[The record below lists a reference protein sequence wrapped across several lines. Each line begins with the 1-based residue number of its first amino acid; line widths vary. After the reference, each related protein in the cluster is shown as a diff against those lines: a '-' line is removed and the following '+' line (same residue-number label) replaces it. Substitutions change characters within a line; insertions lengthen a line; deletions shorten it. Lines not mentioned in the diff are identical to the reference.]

1 MSHFFHI
8 KNTLSLLPIGL
19 LSLSLLAVPKPVA
32 AAAEHAAKP
41 PKQHPCLQKLTSLD
55 TSSTISATWRPLGL
69 ITEPLATRVL
79 NEQRRI
85 ATKNWLATQS
95 NLTIYAPISKKS
107 QPSRSNPSLFL
118 INNYENEQSNLQE
131 HLLNLGLARVDLT
144 NLSSPCATTFL
155 IAEETARKN
164 RKGLWQNKAYAIQ
177 KADDLHLLDKISTYQ
192 IIKGKVTSVSRNPR
206 KISYLNFGHIWKKD
220 FTVILSAKLLKIWE
234 KQGHSLDELQGQ
246 TVYVR
251 GWIENRDGA
260 LVRIKHPQQLHYQES
275 KQ

>member
-1 MSHFFHI
+1 MSHFFPI
-8 KNTLSLLPIGL
+8 KNALSLLPIGL
-19 LSLSLLAVPKPVA
+19 LSLSLFAVPKPPA
-32 AAAEHAAKP
+32 ALAGQAVKP
-41 PKQHPCLQKLTSLD
+41 PKQHPCLQKLTLLD

-69 ITEPLATRVL
+69 IIEPLATRAL
-79 NEQRRI
+79 NEQRRT
-85 ATKNWLATQS
+85 ATKTWLTTQAS
-95 NLTIYAPISKKS
+95 LSIYAAISKKT

-118 INNYENEQSNLQE
+118 INSDANEQSSLQE
-131 HLLNLGLARVDLT
+131 HLLTLGLARVDIT
-144 NLSSPCATTFL
+144 NLASPCAKTLL
-155 IAEETARKN
+155 IAEEAARKN

-192 IIKGKVTSVSRNPR
+192 IIKGKVKSVSRNPR
-206 KISYLNFGHIWKKD
+206 KISYLNFGHVWKRD
-220 FTVILSAKLLKIWE
+220 FTVTLSAKLLKIWE

-260 LVRIKHPQQLHYQES
+260 LVHIKHPQQLHYQES